1 MASAIIKHSSRYPSF
16 DSRSSTSSHPSDISS
31 SCDLKTPTA
40 ARRRPPSDQIPTSG
54 NSSRAIARTK
64 SADLVRGRTDQN
76 NFSSM
81 VKKFMEKRSKP
92 KADRT
97 ALIVPVD
104 FIAEDLKRTGSKG
117 SNLSSLPKK
126 LFQKATGSSGKK
138 ETKALTEVKANTRT
152 LAMVLRSEREL
163 LSQNKEHEALIGE
176 LQLMLEEKNRE
187 VQDLIPPFF
196 FLLFYDFLLSILW
209 DR

>member
-163 LSQNKEHEALIGE
+163 LSQNKEHETLIGE

-187 VQDLIPPFF
+187 VQDLIPLFF
-196 FLLFYDFLLSILW
+196 YFLFL
-209 DR
+209 